1 MCSAPDPRRWKA
13 LALLCTASF
22 FVTLDSMIVTLALP
36 SMERDLRLSNE
47 GAQWVLSGYIL
58 AFGGL
63 LLLGGRLADLL
74 GRRRVFMTGTALF
87 LVSSLLC
94 GLAWTPEV
102 LVAARVAQGV
112 SAAMMVPSALSI
124 LMTTFGEGTER
135 NKALAVWSGTMGFGA
150 TAALLIGGPITE
162 WLDWQWIF
170 YLNLPVAAVLLAV
183 SPLLLR
189 ESRTRVGR
197 QGFDLVGAVSLT
209 VALFALVFAIAEAP
223 RTGWAGAG
231 TIGLLVGA
239 AVLLAVFV
247 RVERRSSAPLVPLR
261 IFRSRGLV
269 GGNLLMLLL
278 GVLAFGMSFGVSL
291 YGQQVLGYS
300 ALVFG
305 FGFLPMT
312 VVNILGSAVAQSV
325 VERLGLRPIAVGG
338 SVLLG
343 VGCLLLTR
351 ISATGHYWAD
361 MFVALL
367 VFGPGLGACFV
378 ASSIAALSGVTEQE
392 SGLASGLNSA
402 AFQIGGALGVTIV
415 TSMSVSFATAAE
427 PRAAL
432 TEGLRAG
439 FVAGCGFVILALVVA
454 FVLLRPAAPP
464 GAKRVGTA
472 KVR

>member
-63 LLLGGRLADLL
+63 LLLGGRMADLL
-74 GRRRVFMTGTALF
+74 GRRKVFMTGTALF

-94 GLAWTPEV
+94 GLAWTPGV

-150 TAALLIGGPITE
+150 TAALLIGGPIVE

-197 QGFDLVGAVSLT
+197 RVFDPVGAVTLT
-209 VALFALVFAIAEAP
+209 VALFAIVFAIAEAP
-223 RTGWAGAG
+223 RAGTG
-231 TIGLLVGA
+231 TIGLLAGA
-239 AVLLAVFV
+239 AVLLAMFV

-261 IFRSRGLV
+261 IFRSRNLV
-269 GGNLLMLLL
+269 GGNLLMLVL
-278 GVLAFGMSFGVSL
+278 GVLAFGMSFGVCL
-291 YGQQVLGYS
+291 YGQQVLGFS
-300 ALVFG
+300 AVEFG

-312 VVNILGSAVAQSV
+312 VVNILGSAVAQSMAG
-325 VERLGLRPIAVGG
+325 RLGLRTIAVGG
-338 SVLLG
+338 LVLLAG
-343 VGCLLLTR
+343 ACLLLTR
-351 ISATGHYWAD
+351 ISATGDYWAD

-367 VFGPGLGACFV
+367 LFGPGLGACFV
-378 ASSIAALSGVTEQE
+378 ASSITALSGVPERE
-392 SGLASGLNSA
+392 SGLASGITSA
-402 AFQIGGALGVTIV
+402 AFQIGGALGVTVV
-415 TSMSVSFATAAE
+415 TSISVSFATLTDGLRVGFLVCGAFAIV
-427 PRAAL
+427 AL
-432 TEGLRAG
+432 T
-439 FVAGCGFVILALVVA
+439 ITS
-454 FVLLRPAAPP
+454 VLLRRSAPTEM
-464 GAKRVGTA
+464 TA
-472 KVR
+472 EKGVFP